1 MEVQQVPRL
10 LPLPLPLLLI
20 LFIPQYSCFNL
31 EVSKAQVYTDP
42 TLDYSSWG
50 RESYFGFAVA
60 LQLRTSDD
68 TAWLIV
74 GAPRANSSHYKPRA
88 ITEPGVVFK
97 CSLEGDTCQELYIDQ
112 TGNTVIHNSNS
123 EFSYHDLKNGGWLG
137 GSLDSQPT
145 YDADRQVTAVC
156 APRWINQKL
165 LGNYLMNGAC
175 YWLNESLPNAPAHKK
190 LPLVQE
196 SLQTHG
202 DAVFYYAHGEA
213 GMSLHLPDDPTEM
226 IVGAPGVYKWRG
238 TIIRFKDTYIQHVGG
253 IARRRR
259 QTRRKIPEYQMFSRE
274 FVPNPYYTSAME
286 DFDLMGYSVTSGRF
300 RSKDELLYVGGAPRG
315 AGSHGK
321 VIVFSFPDWQSQPLT
336 VLAEWKGKQLGENFG
351 ASLVAADVNG
361 DGLSDLIVGAP
372 MHSLK
377 DKPDAGRIQVFLSSQ
392 DQQLVSSDYRY
403 HGSTTSFA
411 RFGTSLARIGDLNAD
426 GYEDVAIGAPWEGDG
441 AVYIYLGSASGL
453 RQAYS
458 QKLQP
463 QNFPQNMKGF
473 GMGLSRGID
482 FDKNGYPDLAI
493 GSFVSGHAVVLRSR
507 PVAYITG
514 SLTSEP
520 PNIGLNDTLFQLSA
534 CLGYRGYKVPR
545 YVSIKGNI
553 TLDTAFPSPR
563 AFFVD
568 NKSNFREVS
577 LVATNRETEC
587 LQYPVMVKDDK
598 VDPRKPIHMKLE
610 YDLYSP
616 EGHDILAQPKTE
628 PGIGTMTMSRV
639 GIVTGCEED
648 GDDACLVNMQVS
660 SRFDRYSESDYMI
673 IGSDNKPVLTVMV
686 DNVGEPV
693 FLPNLTVQVEPP
705 LSLTIPLTHDCV
717 YGDSDVR
724 TSLTCRLA
732 NPIVKGGRDKIEI
745 TVDASNLG
753 DSSSDPEISLE
764 VSGEGLELHPLD
776 NAVSHSLNLAAQA
789 NLLLHG
795 YSREEQVVY
804 QRFKKGS
811 INTTYTPSFLH
822 IYSIVKEGPTPL
834 GQVEFVL
841 DIPVN
846 ITEENF
852 LKIYHPKASFLGEP
866 VACTIHGG
874 TFSVFEKKPFKSR
887 GSRWKPKE
895 KKKKKKEKK
904 IATEVEEKEETV
916 NIVDAKLE
924 KAILLN
930 CSNPLISCAQIRCL
944 ISTWP
949 AETVSAEFSVRM
961 DMNLTKLADHISA
974 AAGAE
979 FISRAHARILTLN
992 PLLTFIGNNESALEV
1007 QTFLQPDRLP
1017 GRGVPWWVIVLSILG
1032 GLLLLGVTSYVLYK
1046 MGFFQRKEHEEMVAH
1061 QAIIESN
1068 GTG

>member
-1 MEVQQVPRL
+1 M
-10 LPLPLPLLLI
+10 
-20 LFIPQYSCFNL
+20 
-31 EVSKAQVYTDP
+31 VYTDP
-42 TLDYSSWG
+42 TLEYSNWG
-50 RESYFGFAVA
+50 RESYFGFTVA
-60 LQLRTSDD
+60 LQHRTSDD
-68 TAWLIV
+68 TAWLVV
-74 GAPRANSSHYKPRA
+74 GAPRANSSRYRPTA
-88 ITEPGVVFK
+88 IREPGVVFK
-97 CSLEGDTCQELYIDQ
+97 CSLEGDTCQELHIDQ
-112 TGNTVIHNSNS
+112 TGNTVVHNSNS

-137 GSLDSQPT
+137 GSLDSQPAF
-145 YDADRQVTAVC
+145 DEDRQITAVC

-213 GMSLHLPDDPTEM
+213 GMSLHFPDDPTEM

-238 TIIRFKDTYIQHVGG
+238 TIIRYKDTYMQHVGG

-259 QTRRKIPEYQMFSRE
+259 QTRGKIPEYQMFSRA
-274 FVPNPYYTSAME
+274 FIPNPYYTSAME

-361 DGLSDLIVGAP
+361 DGLSDLLVGAP

-377 DKPDAGRIQVFLSSQ
+377 DKPDAGRVQVFLSSQ

-403 HGSTTSFA
+403 HGSTRSFA
-411 RFGTSLARIGDLNAD
+411 RFGTSLARVGDLNAD
-426 GYEDVAIGAPWEGDG
+426 GYEDVAIGAPWEDDG

-453 RQAYS
+453 RQTHS

-463 QNFPQNMKGF
+463 QDFPQTMKGF

-563 AFFVD
+563 AFFTD
-568 NKSNFREVS
+568 NKSNFREIS

-587 LQYPVMVKDDK
+587 LQYAVMVKDDK

-616 EGHDILAQPKTE
+616 EGHNILVQPKTE
-628 PGIGTMTMSRV
+628 PGIGTMTLSRV

-648 GDDACLVNMQVS
+648 GDDACLVNMQVT

-693 FLPNLTVQVEPP
+693 FLPNLTVQVDPP

-717 YGDSDVR
+717 YADSDLR
-724 TSLTCRLA
+724 TTLTCRLA
-732 NPIVKGGRDKIEI
+732 NPIVKGGRDKVEI

-753 DSSSDPEISLE
+753 DSSSDPDISLE

-776 NAVSHSLNLAAQA
+776 NAISHSLNLAAEA
-789 NLLLHG
+789 NLILHG

-846 ITEENF
+846 ITDENF
-852 LKIYHPKASFLGEP
+852 LKIYHPKASFLGDP

-874 TFSVFEKKPFKSR
+874 TFSVFEKKPLKSR
-887 GSRWKPKE
+887 GSPWKPKE

-924 KAILLN
+924 KAVLLN
-930 CSNPLISCAQIRCL
+930 CSNPLVSCAQIRCL

-979 FISRAHARILTLN
+979 FISRAHAKILTLN
-992 PLLTFIGNNESALEV
+992 PLLTFIGNNESVLEV

-1032 GLLLLGVTSYVLYK
+1032 GLLLLGITSYVLYK